1 MSDLSVTEIDI
12 NKIKPYKNNPK
23 SHNKKQI
30 SQIMDSIKE
39 FGFINPILIDENSEI
54 IAGHGRYLA
63 AQAMNMTNIPAIVL
77 SHLSS
82 VQKRMYRIA
91 DNKLTE
97 LGKWSPE
104 LLEIEFK
111 ELSVLNTSID
121 LEITGFETEEI
132 DKFILSGN
140 KQSDPKEE
148 KVPMLS
154 DADKRCSNG
163 DIWQLGRHFLI
174 CGDALKSETYATL
187 LGNNRAQMILTDP
200 PFNDSVADIGSM
212 GKIKHDEFAMASGEM
227 SSDEF
232 TKFLMTFM
240 QHAKNY
246 SVDGSLHY
254 LFMDWRHVLEISTA
268 AAKIYDELKNICIW
282 VKNNGGMGSLY
293 RSQHELCFIYKNGK
307 EPHINNINLGAHG
320 NYRTNVWQYA
330 GANGSAEGRE
340 NLKLHPTVKPVSMLK
355 DAILDVTKR
364 GDIVLDCFL
373 GSGSTMIACEQVG
386 RTCYGIEL
394 EPKYCDVTIKRYEQL
409 TGEKAIKIGG
419 TDDR

>member
-1 MSDLSVTEIDI
+1 MKTLQISTI
-12 NKIKPYKNNPK
+12 NINQIKPYKNNPK
-23 SHNKKQI
+23 FHNKKQI
-30 SQIMDSIKE
+30 AQIVSSIKE
-39 FGFINPILIDENSEI
+39 FGFVTPILIDENGEI
-54 IAGHGRYLA
+54 IAGHGRYMA
-63 AQAMNMTNIPAIVL
+63 AQSMNMTNVPAIVL
-77 SHLSS
+77 SHLSDA
-82 VQKRMYRIA
+82 QKRMYRIA

-104 LLEIEFK
+104 LLQIEFK
-111 ELSVLNTSID
+111 ELSIMDDVGLD

-132 DKFILSGN
+132 DCFVLGDFKKPN
-140 KQSDPKEE
+140 PKEE
-148 KVPMLS
+148 EIPVMTET
-154 DADKRCSNG
+154 DKKCKNG
-163 DIWQLGRHFLI
+163 DIWQLGRHLFV
-174 CGDALKSETYATL
+174 CGDALKAETYAKL
-187 LGNNRAQMILTDP
+187 MGEKRANMVLTDP
-200 PFNDSVADIGSM
+200 PFNDVVADIGSM

-227 SSDEF
+227 SVTEF
-232 TKFLMTFM
+232 TNFLETFM

-254 LFMDWRHVLEISTA
+254 LFMDWRHILEISTA
-268 AAKIYDELKNICIW
+268 ASSVYDEIKNICVW

-307 EPHINNINLGAHG
+307 SSHTNNINLGAHG

-340 NLKLHPTVKPVSMLK
+340 NLKLHPTVKPVIMLK
-355 DAILDVTKR
+355 DAILDVSKR

-373 GSGSTMIACEQVG
+373 GSGSTLMACEQTG

-409 TGEKAIKIGG
+409 TGDKAIKIGG
-419 TDDR
+419 IDD